1 MEYKNMKI
9 FRSSEIKCNP
19 INRITTAQQDNK
31 LDVEMV
37 GNEKSAKLGTFSK
50 VFNYYLK
57 QTANDRLPQ
66 LLAWFFLKK
75 QMVEEG
81 FNADKFETLIFNNF
95 IDKDKYT
102 WNQMP
107 EDERKSW
114 MEKNNISGIDLNYK
128 FPGANTPQGTT
139 GYYVE
144 DSKNGS
150 SAHYYSPSTS
160 KEPYNFGSYGMFMK
174 SLEDN
179 KSNKEKTLEKTNYF
193 GMGSEGKKYWDQ
205 IQSGKIENNP
215 EPKFKKR

>member
-1 MEYKNMKI
+1 MKI
-9 FRSSEIKCNP
+9 FTSSEIKFNP

-31 LDVEMV
+31 LDVVMV

-57 QTANDRLPQ
+57 QTSNDRLPQ

-102 WNQMP
+102 WNQMT
-107 EDERKSW
+107 EDERKAW
-114 MEKNNISGIDLNYK
+114 MGKNDISGIDINYK
-128 FPGANTPQGTT
+128 FPAADTPQGTT

-144 DSKNGS
+144 DPDTGS
-150 SAHYYSPSTS
+150 SAHYFSPSTS
-160 KEPYNFGSYGMFMK
+160 KEPYNFGSYGYYLE
-174 SLEDN
+174 SLKNKQDN
-179 KSNKEKTLEKTNYF
+179 KIDKQKTLEDSNYF
-193 GMGSEGKKYWDQ
+193 GMGAEGKKYWDQ
-205 IQSGKIENNP
+205 IQSGKIESNP

>member
-1 MEYKNMKI
+1 MKI
-9 FRSSEIKCNP
+9 FTSSEIKYNP
-19 INRITTAQQDNK
+19 INRITTAQEDNK

-57 QTANDRLPQ
+57 QTSSDKLPQ

-102 WNQMP
+102 WNQMS
-107 EDERKSW
+107 EDERKDW
-114 MEKNNISGIDLNYK
+114 MNKNDISGIDLKYN

-144 DSKNGS
+144 DPKTGA

-160 KEPYNFGSYGMFMK
+160 KEPYNFGSYGYFLE
-174 SLEDN
+174 SLKN
-179 KSNKEKTLEKTNYF
+179 KQENQIDKQQALEKSNYF
-193 GMGSEGKKYWDQ
+193 GMGAEGKKYCDQ
-205 IQSGKIENNP
+205 LQSGKIENNP

>member
-1 MEYKNMKI
+1 MKI
-9 FRSSEIKCNP
+9 FTSSEIKFNP
-19 INRITTAQQDNK
+19 INRITTAQEDNK
-31 LDVEMV
+31 LDVVMV

-57 QTANDRLPQ
+57 QTSSDRLPQ

-102 WNQMP
+102 WNQMTQ
-107 EDERKSW
+107 DERKAW
-114 MEKNNISGIDLNYK
+114 MSKNDISGIDINYK
-128 FPGANTPQGTT
+128 FPGADTPQGTT

-144 DSKNGS
+144 DPKTGS
-150 SAHYYSPSTS
+150 SAHYLSPSTS
-160 KEPYNFGSYGMFMK
+160 KEPYNLGSYGYFLESLK
-174 SLEDN
+174 NQQDNKIDKQKNLED
-179 KSNKEKTLEKTNYF
+179 SNYF
-193 GMGSEGKKYWDQ
+193 GMGAEGKKYWDQ
-205 IQSGKIENNP
+205 IQSGKMESNP

>member
-1 MEYKNMKI
+1 MKI
-9 FRSSEIKCNP
+9 FTSSEFKYNP

-57 QTANDRLPQ
+57 QTSSDRLPQ

-102 WNQMP
+102 WNQMTQ
-107 EDERKSW
+107 DERKAW
-114 MEKNNISGIDLNYK
+114 MSKNDISGIDINYK
-128 FPGANTPQGTT
+128 FPGADTPQGTT

-144 DSKNGS
+144 DPKTGS
-150 SAHYYSPSTS
+150 SAHYLSPSTS
-160 KEPYNFGSYGMFMK
+160 KEPYNLGSYGYFLE
-174 SLEDN
+174 SLKNQQDN
-179 KSNKEKTLEKTNYF
+179 KIDKQKTLEDSNYF
-193 GMGSEGKKYWDQ
+193 GMGAEGKKYWDQ
-205 IQSGKIENNP
+205 IQSGKMESNP

>member
-1 MEYKNMKI
+1 MKI
-9 FRSSEIKCNP
+9 FTSSEIKFNP
-19 INRITTAQQDNK
+19 INRITTAQEDNK
-31 LDVEMV
+31 LDVVMV

-57 QTANDRLPQ
+57 QTSSDRLPQ

-102 WNQMP
+102 WNQMTQ
-107 EDERKSW
+107 DERKAW
-114 MEKNNISGIDLNYK
+114 MSKNDISGIDINYK
-128 FPGANTPQGTT
+128 FPGADTPQGTT

-144 DSKNGS
+144 DPKTGS
-150 SAHYYSPSTS
+150 SAHYLSPSTS
-160 KEPYNFGSYGMFMK
+160 KEPYNLGSYGYFLESLK
-174 SLEDN
+174 NQQDNKIDKQKNLED
-179 KSNKEKTLEKTNYF
+179 SNYF
-193 GMGSEGKKYWDQ
+193 GMGAEGKKYWDQ
-205 IQSGKIENNP
+205 IQSGKIESNP